1 MTARKVE
8 SLKDGT
14 HGDGGNLWITVTG
27 KSRTWSFRFNSPVT
41 GKRREMGL
49 GPARDVTLA
58 GAREQASTARRLV
71 RQGIDPI
78 EQRRVEKVEQARQNG
93 LTFKA
98 VAERYIEDQ
107 KAGWRGSQS
116 AFVWTSSLAR
126 LAYPTIG
133 EKAVGDLVTDDIVSI
148 LRPIWTTRTETA
160 DRLRGRIERV
170 LDYARTQG
178 WREGEN
184 PARWRGHLAHIL
196 PKPSTVAQVE
206 HHAAIPY
213 RTIAPVMAALA
224 RSGGMGAMAVR
235 FACLT
240 AARSGEVRGA
250 TWSEMDLAAKVWT
263 VPAERMKTKRAHRVP
278 LSEPALEI
286 LNTLKPLTAGKEAHV
301 FPGGR
306 PRQGL
311 TDVALSK
318 ALHLAAGTKDVTV
331 HGLRS
336 TFRDWTAEA
345 TEYPRDVAEMAL
357 AHSIGDKVEAAYRR
371 GDLFEKR
378 RAMMEEWGR
387 FADGSK
393 FAG

>member
-1 MTARKVE
+1 MSRLAPSQMTVRKVE

-14 HGDGGNLWITVTG
+14 HSDGGNLWITVKG

-58 GAREQASTARRLV
+58 AARELAGAARKLV

-107 KAGWRGSQS
+107 KAGWRGPQS

-126 LAYPTIG
+126 LAYPAIG
-133 EKAVGDLVTDDIVSI
+133 EKTVGNLVTDDIVSI

-213 RTIAPVMAALA
+213 RTIALVMAALA

-235 FACLT
+235 YGCP
-240 AARSGEVRGA
+240 
-250 TWSEMDLAAKVWT
+250 VWGGPRRHL
-263 VPAERMKTKRAHRVP
+263 VGDGPGREGLDSVGRAHEDETGASRAVVGAGIGDP
-278 LSEPALEI
+278 EHAQATGCREGSACVSRRPAA
-286 LNTLKPLTAGKEAHV
+286 AGSVRRGTVEGAA
-301 FPGGR
+301 PGGR
-306 PRQGL
+306 DERSHGSWATVDIPRLGC
-311 TDVALSK
+311 
-318 ALHLAAGTKDVTV
+318 
-331 HGLRS
+331 
-336 TFRDWTAEA
+336 
-345 TEYPRDVAEMAL
+345 
-357 AHSIGDKVEAAYRR
+357 
-371 GDLFEKR
+371 
-378 RAMMEEWGR
+378 
-387 FADGSK
+387 
-393 FAG
+393 